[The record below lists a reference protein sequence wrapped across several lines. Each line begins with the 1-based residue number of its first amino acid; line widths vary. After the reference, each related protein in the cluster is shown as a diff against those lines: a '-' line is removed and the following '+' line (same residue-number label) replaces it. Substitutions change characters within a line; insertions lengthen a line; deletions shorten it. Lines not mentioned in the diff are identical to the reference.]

1 MKLTRNVTMKHVQLR
16 TWMTTTLGL
25 LLIGSFLAWPGLS
38 QDRPPQRVIRT
49 YVPPDQ
55 LVSFLPTTPLNQFFE
70 LLNPIFQRV
79 TGKQLVDPEEHT
91 EPIGISISGMHF
103 LDAFELV
110 LQTKGLTYRET
121 DKFFIVEKAPAKTE
135 VVVGARRTTEK
146 DEALQAGAL
155 QPATV
160 TTREIQINAI
170 LFSVNLTRARDIGI
184 NWDQFFGLTTGTGS
198 SGGTSGGTGGQDN
211 VQFYLKTDKLFDP
224 LAPLIEA
231 PDRINF
237 RQLTNFLRFL
247 ETEGI
252 GETIASPQITVQSGE
267 QGRIQIGSDVPIQ
280 TRDFAGNTITQFVS
294 TGIIIDV
301 TPTLLAEPVAD
312 TAGAPLIEFV
322 HLDVM
327 VENSSATPSAAG
339 LIIDRNT
346 ADTRVLLLDGEQT
359 IIGGL
364 YSTRESISRKGTP
377 FLKDLPG
384 WFFGLRYIFGRT
396 QRTVTQTELLIV
408 LQVKLLDPLTA
419 RARRP
424 LERNLLE
431 RSRRELQERL
441 EQFSE
446 QSTRQMR
453 MPRD

>member
-1 MKLTRNVTMKHVQLR
+1 MERVQIK
-16 TWMTTTLGL
+16 TWMATALGL
-25 LLIGSFLAWPGLS
+25 LLIGSLLAWPGLS
-38 QDRPPQRVIRT
+38 QDRPPQRVMRT

-79 TGKQLVDPEEHT
+79 TGKQIVDPEERT
-91 EPIGISISGMHF
+91 DPIGVSISGMHF
-103 LDAFELV
+103 FDAFELV

-121 DKFFIVEKAPAKTE
+121 DKFFIIEKAPEKTE
-135 VVVGARRTTEK
+135 VVIGPRRATE
-146 DEALQAGAL
+146 EAGAMQGEAVL
-155 QPATV
+155 PATV
-160 TTREIQINAI
+160 DTREIQINAI
-170 LFSVNLTRARDIGI
+170 LFSVNLTKARDIGI
-184 NWDQFFGLTTGTGS
+184 NWDQFFGLTTGTPR
-198 SGGTSGGTGGQDN
+198 GGVGGGAGGRAGGVAGQDN

-231 PDRINF
+231 PNRINF

-301 TPTLLAEPVAD
+301 TPTLLVQPAAD

-339 LIIDRNT
+339 PVIDRNT
-346 ADTRVLLLDGEQT
+346 ADTQVLLLDGEQT

-364 YSTRESISRKGTP
+364 YTTRESISRKGIP
-377 FLKDLPG
+377 FLKDLPW
-384 WFFGLRYIFGRT
+384 WFFGLRYVFGRT
-396 QRTVTQTELLIV
+396 QRTITQSELLIV
-408 LQVKLLDPLTA
+408 LQVKVLDPLTA

-431 RSRRELQERL
+431 RSRRELMERL
-441 EQFSE
+441 ERFSE
-446 QSTRQMR
+446 QTARQTR
-453 MPRD
+453 MPRN

>member
-1 MKLTRNVTMKHVQLR
+1 MEHVQTR
-16 TWMTTTLGL
+16 TWIATALGL
-25 LLIGSFLAWPGLS
+25 LLIGSLLVWPGLS
-38 QDRPPQRVIRT
+38 QDRPPQRVMRT

-79 TGKQLVDPEEHT
+79 TGKQIVDPEERT
-91 EPIGISISGMHF
+91 DPIGVSISGMHF
-103 LDAFELV
+103 FDAFELV

-121 DKFFIVEKAPAKTE
+121 DKFFIVEKAPERTE
-135 VVVGARRTTEK
+135 VVIGPRRATAE
-146 DEALQAGAL
+146 AGAVQGGVL
-155 QPATV
+155 QPASV
-160 TTREIQINAI
+160 DTREIQINAI
-170 LFSVNLTRARDIGI
+170 LFSVNLTKARDIGI
-184 NWDQFFGLTTGTGS
+184 NWDQFFGLTTGTGTGTGGTTG
-198 SGGTSGGTGGQDN
+198 GGTSGTGGQNN
-211 VQFYLKTDKLFDP
+211 VEFYLKTEDIFDP

-231 PDRINF
+231 PNRISF

-252 GETIASPQITVQSGE
+252 GETVASPQITVQSGE

-301 TPTLLAEPVAD
+301 TPTLLVEPAAD

-346 ADTRVLLLDGEQT
+346 ADTQVLLLDGEQT

-364 YSTRESISRKGTP
+364 YSTRESISRKGIP
-377 FLKDLPG
+377 FLKDLPW

-396 QRTVTQTELLIV
+396 QRTITQSELLIV
-408 LQVKLLDPLTA
+408 LQVKVLDPLTA
-419 RARRP
+419 RASRP

-431 RSRRELQERL
+431 RSRRELMERL
-441 EQFSE
+441 ERFSE
-446 QSTRQMR
+446 QTARQTR
-453 MPRD
+453 MPRN

>member
-1 MKLTRNVTMKHVQLR
+1 MEPVQTR
-16 TWMTTTLGL
+16 TWIATALGL
-25 LLIGSFLAWPGLS
+25 LLIGSLLAWPGLS
-38 QDRPPQRVIRT
+38 QDRPPQRVMRT

-79 TGKQLVDPEEHT
+79 TGKQIVDPEERT
-91 EPIGISISGMHF
+91 DPIGVSISGMHF
-103 LDAFELV
+103 FDAFELV

-121 DKFFIVEKAPAKTE
+121 DKFFIIEKAPEKTE
-135 VVVGARRTTEK
+135 VVIGPRRATGEAGAV
-146 DEALQAGAL
+146 QAGAVL
-155 QPATV
+155 PATV
-160 TTREIQINAI
+160 DTREIQINAI
-170 LFSVNLTRARDIGI
+170 LFSVNLTKARDIGI
-184 NWDQFFGLTTGTGS
+184 NWDQFFGLTTGTGTGTGGTTG
-198 SGGTSGGTGGQDN
+198 GGTSGTGGQNN
-211 VQFYLKTDKLFDP
+211 VEFYLKTEDLFDP

-231 PDRINF
+231 PNRISF

-252 GETIASPQITVQSGE
+252 GETVASPQITVQSGE

-301 TPTLLAEPVAD
+301 TPTLLVEPAAD

-346 ADTRVLLLDGEQT
+346 ADTQVLLLDGEQT

-364 YSTRESISRKGTP
+364 YSTRESISRKGIP
-377 FLKDLPG
+377 FLKDLPW

-396 QRTVTQTELLIV
+396 QRTITQSELLIV
-408 LQVKLLDPLTA
+408 LQVKVLDPLTA
-419 RARRP
+419 RASRP

-431 RSRRELQERL
+431 RSRRELMERL
-441 EQFSE
+441 ERFSE
-446 QSTRQMR
+446 QTARQTR
-453 MPRD
+453 MPRN

>member
-1 MKLTRNVTMKHVQLR
+1 MEHVQTR
-16 TWMTTTLGL
+16 TWIATALGL
-25 LLIGSFLAWPGLS
+25 LLIGSLLAWPGLS
-38 QDRPPQRVIRT
+38 QDRPPQRVMRT

-79 TGKQLVDPEEHT
+79 TGKQIVDPEERT
-91 EPIGISISGMHF
+91 DPIGVSISGMHF
-103 LDAFELV
+103 FDAFELV

-121 DKFFIVEKAPAKTE
+121 DKFFIVEKAPEKTE
-135 VVVGARRTTEK
+135 VVIGPRRATEEAGAV
-146 DEALQAGAL
+146 QAGAVL
-155 QPATV
+155 PATV
-160 TTREIQINAI
+160 DTREIQINAI
-170 LFSVNLTRARDIGI
+170 LFSVNLTKARDIGI
-184 NWDQFFGLTTGTGS
+184 NWDQFFGLTTGTGTGTGGTTG
-198 SGGTSGGTGGQDN
+198 GGTSGTGGQNN
-211 VQFYLKTDKLFDP
+211 VEFYLKTEDLFDP

-231 PDRINF
+231 PNRISF

-252 GETIASPQITVQSGE
+252 GETVASPQITVQSGE

-301 TPTLLAEPVAD
+301 TPTLLVEPAAD

-346 ADTRVLLLDGEQT
+346 ADTQVLLLDGEQT

-364 YSTRESISRKGTP
+364 YSTRESISRKGIP
-377 FLKDLPG
+377 FLKDLPW

-396 QRTVTQTELLIV
+396 QRTITQSELLIV
-408 LQVKLLDPLTA
+408 LQVKVLDPLTA
-419 RARRP
+419 RASRP

-431 RSRRELQERL
+431 RSRRELMERL
-441 EQFSE
+441 ERFSE
-446 QSTRQMR
+446 QTARQTR
-453 MPRD
+453 MPRN

>member
-1 MKLTRNVTMKHVQLR
+1 MEHVQTR
-16 TWMTTTLGL
+16 TWIATALGL
-25 LLIGSFLAWPGLS
+25 LLIGSLLTWPGLS
-38 QDRPPQRVIRT
+38 QDRPPQRVMRT

-55 LVSFLPTTPLNQFFE
+55 LVSFLPTTPLSQFFE

-79 TGKQLVDPEEHT
+79 TGKQIVDPEERT
-91 EPIGISISGMHF
+91 DPIGVSISGMHF
-103 LDAFELV
+103 FDAFELV

-121 DKFFIVEKAPAKTE
+121 EKFFIIEKAPERTE
-135 VVVGARRTTEK
+135 VVIGPRRATEETGAV
-146 DEALQAGAL
+146 QAGTVL
-155 QPATV
+155 PATV
-160 TTREIQINAI
+160 DTREIQINAI
-170 LFSVNLTRARDIGI
+170 LFSVNLTKARDIGI
-184 NWDQFFGLTTGTGS
+184 NWDQFFGLTTGAGT
-198 SGGTSGGTGGQDN
+198 GGTSGGGTGGTGGQND
-211 VQFYLKTDKLFDP
+211 VEFYLNTEDIFDP

-231 PDRINF
+231 PNRISF

-301 TPTLLAEPVAD
+301 KPTLLVEPVAD
-312 TAGAPLIEFV
+312 TAGAPLLEFV

-346 ADTRVLLLDGEQT
+346 ADTQVLLLDGEQT

-364 YSTRESISRKGTP
+364 YSTRESISRKGVP
-377 FLKDLPG
+377 FLKDLPW

-396 QRTVTQTELLIV
+396 QRTITQSELLIV
-408 LQVKLLDPLTA
+408 LQVKVLDPLTA
-419 RARRP
+419 RASRP

-431 RSRRELQERL
+431 RNRRELMERL
-441 EQFSE
+441 ERFSE
-446 QSTRQMR
+446 QTARQTPL
-453 MPRD
+453 PRN

>member
-1 MKLTRNVTMKHVQLR
+1 MEHVQTR
-16 TWMTTTLGL
+16 TWIATALGL
-25 LLIGSFLAWPGLS
+25 LLIGSLLAWPGLS
-38 QDRPPQRVIRT
+38 QDRPPQRVMRT

-79 TGKQLVDPEEHT
+79 TGKQIVDPEERT
-91 EPIGISISGMHF
+91 DPIGVSISGMHF
-103 LDAFELV
+103 FDAFELV

-121 DKFFIVEKAPAKTE
+121 DKFFIVEKAPERTE
-135 VVVGARRTTEK
+135 VVIGPRRATAE
-146 DEALQAGAL
+146 AGAVQGGVL
-155 QPATV
+155 QPASV
-160 TTREIQINAI
+160 DTREIQINAI
-170 LFSVNLTRARDIGI
+170 LFSVNLTKARDIGI
-184 NWDQFFGLTTGTGS
+184 NWDQFFGLTTGTGTGTGGTTG
-198 SGGTSGGTGGQDN
+198 GGTSGTGGQNN
-211 VQFYLKTDKLFDP
+211 VEFYLKTEDIFDP

-231 PDRINF
+231 PNRISF

-252 GETIASPQITVQSGE
+252 GETVASPQITVQSGE

-301 TPTLLAEPVAD
+301 TPTLLVEPAAD

-346 ADTRVLLLDGEQT
+346 ADTQVLLLDGEQT

-364 YSTRESISRKGTP
+364 YSTRESISRKGIP
-377 FLKDLPG
+377 FLKDLPW

-396 QRTVTQTELLIV
+396 QRTITQSELLIV
-408 LQVKLLDPLTA
+408 LQVKVLDPLTA
-419 RARRP
+419 RASRP

-431 RSRRELQERL
+431 RSRRELMERL
-441 EQFSE
+441 ERFSE
-446 QSTRQMR
+446 QTARQTR
-453 MPRD
+453 MPRN

>member
-1 MKLTRNVTMKHVQLR
+1 MERVRR
-16 TWMTTTLGL
+16 TWIALLVGWLLVGGL
-25 LLIGSFLAWPGLS
+25 IAWPVS
-38 QDRPPQRVIRT
+38 AQVQPPQRVMRT

-55 LVSFLPTTPLNQFFE
+55 LVSFLPTTPLKQFFE

-79 TGKQLVDPEEHT
+79 TGKQIVDPQDRSD
-91 EPIGISISGMHF
+91 PIGISISGMHF
-103 LDAFELV
+103 FDAFELV
-110 LQTKGLTYRET
+110 LQTKGLIYRET
-121 DKFFIVEKAPAKTE
+121 EKFFIVEPAPPGPNL
-135 VVVGARRTTEK
+135 VVGAQQR
-146 DEALQAGAL
+146 
-155 QPATV
+155 PAEDSKAAVVQRATPQ
-160 TTREIQINAI
+160 TREIQINAI
-170 LFSVNLTRARDIGI
+170 LFSLNLSKARDIGI

-198 SGGTSGGTGGQDN
+198 GTTGGGTGGGTGNSQGN
-211 VQFYLKTDKLFDP
+211 VQFFLKTDKLFDP
-224 LAPLIEA
+224 LQPLIEA

-237 RQLTNFLRFL
+237 RDLTNFLRFL

-252 GETIASPQITVQSGE
+252 GETIANPQITVQSGE
-267 QGRIQIGSDVPIQ
+267 RGRIQIGSDVPIQ

-301 TPTLLAEPVAD
+301 TPTLIVAPTAD
-312 TAGAPLIEFV
+312 TAGAPLLEFV

-327 VENSSATPSAAG
+327 VENSSATPTGAG
-339 LIIDRNT
+339 PIVDRNT

-364 YSTRESISRKGTP
+364 YSTRESVSRKGIP

-408 LQVKLLDPLTA
+408 LQVNLRDPLEA

-424 LERNLLE
+424 FERDLLE
-431 RSRRELQERL
+431 RSREQLRERFER
-441 EQFSE
+441 FSE
-446 QSTRQMR
+446 QTARQTPL
-453 MPRD
+453 PRR